1 MLSKIIISTD
11 KNLEPMFLGF
21 FSVKHCVLEARKIDM
36 VQTTVLLL
44 KNPLAQL
51 SFSMIAGSC

>member
-1 MLSKIIISTD
+1 
-11 KNLEPMFLGF
+11 MFLGF